1 MKTFKLIL
9 KGILLYTTIIV
20 CTLSL
25 ALIDGI
31 YDTSLIF
38 VDILVCAVLV
48 FSCIKFITEEELYK
62 LTLCK
67 HIEDKLNN

>member
-1 MKTFKLIL
+1 MNTFKLIL

-25 ALIDGI
+25 AIIDDI
-31 YDTSLIF
+31 YDTNLIF
-38 VDILVCAVLV
+38 VDVLVCAILI

>member
-31 YDTSLIF
+31 YDTNLIF
-38 VDILVCAVLV
+38 VAVLVCAVLI